1 MYIDMA
7 DNYNTNSTFTAEEE
21 ARIQAEVEAYQQKVR
36 EAEIEAAARN
46 RILDEEHKQ
55 PGKRYY

>member
-1 MYIDMA
+1 MA
-7 DNYNTNSTFTAEEE
+7 DNYSTNSTFTAEEE